1 MPPPPPSSTL
11 FPYTT
16 LFRSPAQWLLVRDEP
31 GARLEGEG
39 LLRGEHR
46 GVLVVEV
53 LPRHED
59 PARQV
64 LLERVPGGELVL
76 GGAVPV
82 GVQGDRELG
91 AGGVHVLTVRDHREG
106 ELVQDQHLLR
116 QAVLR
121 REVREPGGDL
131 VDLRRGDGAD
141 RREMLLPRRQPPR
154 SEEHTSELQSRRHR
168 VCRRPLA
175 KYIL

>member
-76 GGAVPV
+76 GGDVPV
-82 GVQGDRELG
+82 GVKGDCVHG
-91 AGGVHVLTVRDHREG
+91 AVGIRGLTVRYHHVIG
-106 ELVQDQHLLR
+106 LVQGLYS
-116 QAVLR
+116 
-121 REVREPGGDL
+121 P
-131 VDLRRGDGAD
+131 
-141 RREMLLPRRQPPR
+141 
-154 SEEHTSELQSRRHR
+154 
-168 VCRRPLA
+168 
-175 KYIL
+175 